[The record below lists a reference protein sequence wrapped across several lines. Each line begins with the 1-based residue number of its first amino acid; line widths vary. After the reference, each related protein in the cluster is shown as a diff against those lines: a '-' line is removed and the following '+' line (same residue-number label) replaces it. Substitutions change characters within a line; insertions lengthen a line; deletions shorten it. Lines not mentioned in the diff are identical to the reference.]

1 MTRNLLDR
9 DLVSL
14 SLGSS
19 PVTLPLMIDSSSRCG
34 LSEVFGTSMTVVVNY
49 LKSLRSLFNRV
60 VSRRVEEVNK

>member
-1 MTRNLLDR
+1 M
-9 DLVSL
+9 
-14 SLGSS
+14 
-19 PVTLPLMIDSSSRCG
+19 TLPLMIDSSSRCG